1 MAANAM
7 KKNQKKKGTYDNK
20 IIMWISIGLA
30 VFVALIIGVYFIITA
45 TTGFIGKVDGYKI
58 YDYEYQYYL
67 ETALSKEYSENYEE
81 PENAD
86 DMSKEELA
94 AHYDAFWTEERK
106 AECAKKALDEV
117 RKFKAMYS
125 LAVKNGYKLN
135 STERANIKSQV
146 DSYYNLYLNYGYSSE
161 MILQYF
167 FFGMS
172 LSEYKDYAVQQSA
185 IEKYKVDLKEK
196 YEATEDDLRAIYDED
211 PDYYRSVSIRYLQIN
226 KPKKPSV
233 PKDSSGNEIKPD
245 TTVADDKAKYDDYLK
260 DLEKYEKDLE
270 EAKTFAEAVMAA
282 YNAGKSYT
290 VKDDKGKETEYKTF
304 ADIVKGESD
313 DKNSS
318 SNSGLYEVNS
328 ESTLAEELVDFAL
341 SMQWNEDRTQIIKVE
356 KEDDEDKEEDKDSE
370 DKEEESNEPAGQSD
384 GEDATEGGEATE
396 DEKPE
401 VVIEAPMTAL
411 EIIETDGAFYVIR
424 AEDIEDFDNSKESKE
439 GAKDSIKDVI
449 EAEWLEDEAVKELEQ
464 MVANAGSKFD
474 ITGKKQDK
482 IDEILKG
489 MF

>member
-67 ETALSKEYSENYEE
+67 ETALSEEYSENYEE

-86 DMSKEELA
+86 DMSEEELA

-226 KPKKPSV
+226 KPTKPSV

-260 DLEKYEKDLE
+260 DLEEYEKDLE

-290 VKDDKGKETEYKTF
+290 VKDDKDKETEYKEF

-356 KEDDEDKEEDKDSE
+356 KEDDEG
-370 DKEEESNEPAGQSD
+370 KEEESNETTGQSD

-401 VVIEAPMTAL
+401 VVVKAPMTAL

-464 MVANAGSKFD
+464 MVNNAGSKFD
-474 ITGKKQDK
+474 VTGKKQDK
-482 IDEILKG
+482 MDEILKG